1 MTWQSD
7 ERNATIRSFKNP
19 LVRAL
24 AWTIGSPTLFNP
36 AQAEWK
42 GGLADDA
49 QGARWLA
56 DALLWL
62 RNLEE
67 KPGELERLLPPAQ
80 KRPLGKSFELLV
92 GHWLAQRAD
101 IAWLQPSLVVRR
113 HGRTMG
119 EFDHFFATKDGALHS
134 LELTVK
140 FYLRVAPERGANGY
154 VGPMVFDFMAQK
166 IARMTT
172 HQMPLGDTEDGQNAI
187 KALLTRLRRPHD
199 EKAFLPITAHAIS
212 RGILFDR
219 FDAPAPVDVSPGYTR
234 GSWCLADQVHAQA
247 DADAPIWKP
256 LDNLQ
261 WLGPQRAHAR
271 ELMPLNVCLNTMG
284 KTRHVMVGKFYPDA
298 ATADEAFEETER
310 LMILSSEASVLK
322 LDFSAVKTRA

>member
-1 MTWQSD
+1 MSWGFENAAD

-24 AWTIGSPTLFNP
+24 AWTIGAPTLFNP
-36 AQAEWK
+36 AQAEWR

-49 QGARWLA
+49 QGIRWLA
-56 DALLWL
+56 EALPWL
-62 RNLEE
+62 RSIEAS
-67 KPGELERLLPPAQ
+67 PSELERLLPPAQ

-101 IAWLQPSLVVRR
+101 IAWVQSSLVVRR
-113 HGRTMG
+113 HGRTIG
-119 EFDHFFATKDGALHS
+119 EFDHFYATKEGALHS

-166 IARMTT
+166 IARMTS

-187 KALLTRLRRPHD
+187 KALLTRLRRPHE
-199 EKAFLPITAHAIS
+199 EKAFLPVHAHAIS

-219 FDAPAPVDVSPGYTR
+219 FEAPAPADVSPGYTR
-234 GSWCLADQVHAQA
+234 GSWCLADQVHAQP
-247 DADAPIWKP
+247 DAQAPVWKP
-256 LDNLQ
+256 LDSLQ

-271 ELMPLNVCLNTMG
+271 ELMPLNVCLNNMG
-284 KTRHVMVGKFYPDA
+284 KLRHVMVAKFA
-298 ATADEAFEETER
+298 AEGDAFEESER
-310 LMILSSEASVLK
+310 MMILSPEASVLK
-322 LDFSAVKTRA
+322 LDFSEVKTRA